1 MNEKLHKLYIAAIF
15 EAEKQEL
22 TLEGLAEVAE
32 NIEYPE
38 TQVLD
43 ILRLMDFSTRSVRYK
58 GIKFASAPKPGIFTT
73 IDDKAMQSRP
83 TKWED
88 IFEEIDGNH
97 KAPPKTPN
105 PVYFKTAK
113 KRDEFT
119 INHSAQ
125 KVSYDIKEFRDRD
138 VDFIPEG
145 LENTMCDKTGP
156 LISNIYQGK
165 VNADEEVKRDKAKTI
180 WVKFGRQ
187 MDDLMNELG
196 EPLIVMKEETGRA
209 IPEDAEPCQL
219 HFVRCIKP
227 RPKPLSKT
235 DRPGLFVHSMT
246 LQ

>member
-156 LISNIYQGK
+156 LISNIY
-165 VNADEEVKRDKAKTI
+165 
-180 WVKFGRQ
+180 
-187 MDDLMNELG
+187 
-196 EPLIVMKEETGRA
+196 
-209 IPEDAEPCQL
+209 
-219 HFVRCIKP
+219 
-227 RPKPLSKT
+227 
-235 DRPGLFVHSMT
+235 
-246 LQ
+246 